1 MKSFLL
7 LVLSL
12 TAGCETS
19 SGSTCDETWAEC
31 DYEENKNYQIVEVD
45 HRERVE
51 RSTKTNM
58 WENKGTFFLFHNTR
72 KKELKLVF
80 LQRQVKKGEFK
91 CRFYRTNGSTP
102 EEPEETEIEKC
113 ETQTSIQTTYRSAET
128 TIPCGNHQSTVQF
141 FCRQNGSNCE
151 NILPS
156 GPSPQTNRFTLT
168 NSGSISIRDVSSQ
181 DDGVYWCGLR
191 SNLTKIQLQVQISPS
206 TSTTTSTSV
215 QSTTAAAEK
224 RKITASV
231 TPTTAEPS
239 VKIPSV
245 NSTSFTDTPVPA
257 AGSLMTAVTA
267 VLVCVVLLVLLLV
280 VVWIHKRSRNNRNR
294 GAQVIREDYGY
305 AEIQQPP
312 QQPDSGP
319 ALKTTYVTANFP
331 TNPSAFLHNST
342 VDINGDTYSTVWN
355 NQPPESTENPL
366 YYTVTSTQRD

>member
-141 FCRQNGSNCE
+141 FCRQNGSN
-151 NILPS
+151 
-156 GPSPQTNRFTLT
+156 F
-168 NSGSISIRDVSSQ
+168 
-181 DDGVYWCGLR
+181 
-191 SNLTKIQLQVQISPS
+191 SPS

>member
-191 SNLTKIQLQVQISPS
+191 SNLTKIQLQVQNITVHEKSSSVGQTLTYWCSYS
-206 TSTTTSTSV
+206 TSAPSITFICKGEDPSV
-215 QSTTAAAEK
+215 CERLVSSSEKNTGRFSMNDDKEK
-224 RKITASV
+224 RNITV
-231 TPTTAEPS
+231 TVRDVRADDTGTYWCGAE
-239 VKIPSV
+239 
-245 NSTSFTDTPVPA
+245 TSDRRSNVFFNK
-257 AGSLMTAVTA
+257 
-267 VLVCVVLLVLLLV
+267 LVLTV
-280 VVWIHKRSRNNRNR
+280 V
-294 GAQVIREDYGY
+294 EY
-305 AEIQQPP
+305 
-312 QQPDSGP
+312 
-319 ALKTTYVTANFP
+319 
-331 TNPSAFLHNST
+331 LHHFT
-342 VDINGDTYSTVWN
+342 V
-355 NQPPESTENPL
+355 
-366 YYTVTSTQRD
+366 